1 MSQQN
6 LKQKPEIRIGLNILN
21 RRNLHEDSKH
31 RNMFAGFDA
40 FFLNHVETR
49 AVPRGAKEHAPERS
63 LVLVLLGAKR
73 QDPWGFSKDVC
84 YRSGNPGGE
93 YVVIQAIVMSRQPK
107 C

>member
-1 MSQQN
+1 
-6 LKQKPEIRIGLNILN
+6 
-21 RRNLHEDSKH
+21 
-31 RNMFAGFDA
+31 MFAGFDA